1 MNLLDKYDVKFPEE
15 TISKNITRLTNQ
27 MWKLIPMKE
36 HEEEWDKQLDTVI
49 IEITGLKEIFLE
61 HPDFLQLLAK
71 LEGLREETISFML
84 YRKTIFESISLLQS
98 MKNEFIR

>member
-1 MNLLDKYDVKFPEE
+1 
-15 TISKNITRLTNQ
+15 

-49 IEITGLKEIFLE
+49 IEITGFKEIFLE

-71 LEGLREETISFML
+71 LEGLREKTISFML